1 MVFNIKQL
9 SPIIAADET
18 SGNHVNVSLSKIKF
32 ICLYNMEDSHSTI
45 DDIDSLKTL
54 VSKKYYYLG
63 QNKRQEITRLIFEIA
78 KREKIGFSPVFDQ
91 LPPPPSRFSFIKSYL
106 LERRYPLLHQNG
118 VKISQT
124 FCDVDINPSF
134 RVNLAKK
141 PLISPKQFFVEESV
155 LSTETVQRIHDKFPN
170 STFTTIASYR
180 EYVKERVFTIADYNK
195 RLENFYIIREK
206 FDFYKHCPCSNN
218 SASCGYFV
226 MNLGSGCP
234 YECTYCFLQNYINS
248 PGIVLPANIEDFFTV
263 FRNLKKNMR
272 LGSGELTDSLAF
284 DHITEYSPKI
294 VNFFRQYPKST
305 FEFKTKSN
313 NVRLLI
319 SVTGAKN
326 IIISWSLNPQKLI
339 NAAEYFTASLEE
351 RLEAAQACAA
361 AGYRVAFHFDPIIC
375 YRGWET
381 DYEALINTVFNKI
394 ESNTI
399 AWLSLGTLRI
409 SPQLKKIIE
418 NRFPENAMLD
428 EELLT
433 GFDGKLRYPAAVRS
447 FIYTTMTS
455 WIRKNSKDVPVYL
468 CMEEREMHRD
478 THLSLKH

>member
-1 MVFNIKQL
+1 MGK
-9 SPIIAADET
+9 T
-18 SGNHVNVSLSKIKF
+18 S
-32 ICLYNMEDSHSTI
+32 
-45 DDIDSLKTL
+45 
-54 VSKKYYYLG
+54 
-63 QNKRQEITRLIFEIA
+63 NKRYPALSLRLQ
-78 KREKIGFSPVFDQ
+78 KREKVGFSLVFEQ
-91 LPPPPSRFSFIKSYL
+91 ISPPPSRFSFIKSYL

-124 FCDVDINPSF
+124 FCDVDINPSL
-134 RVNLAKK
+134 RVNLTTKQ
-141 PLISPKQFFVEESV
+141 IITPKQFFVEESV
-155 LSTETVQRIHDKFPN
+155 LSTETVQRIRDKFPN
-170 STFTTIASYR
+170 STFTMIASYR
-180 EYVKERVFTIADYNK
+180 EYVKKKAFTIADYNR
-195 RLENFYIIREK
+195 RLENFFIIREK

-263 FRNLKKNMR
+263 FRNLKKDMR

-313 NVRLLI
+313 NVRLLT
-319 SVTGAKN
+319 SAPGAKN

-339 NAAEYFTASLEE
+339 DTAEYFTASLEE
-351 RLEAAQACAA
+351 RLEAAQACTA

-375 YRGWET
+375 YSGWET
-381 DYEALINTVFNKI
+381 DYEVLINTVFTKI

-418 NRFPENAMLD
+418 NRFPENALLD

-433 GFDGKLRYPAAVRS
+433 GFDGKLRYPAEIRS
-447 FIYTTMTS
+447 FIYTTMNS
-455 WIRKNSKDVPVYL
+455 WIRKNNKSVPVYL

-478 THLSLKH
+478 THLSLKHETKQTTVIF